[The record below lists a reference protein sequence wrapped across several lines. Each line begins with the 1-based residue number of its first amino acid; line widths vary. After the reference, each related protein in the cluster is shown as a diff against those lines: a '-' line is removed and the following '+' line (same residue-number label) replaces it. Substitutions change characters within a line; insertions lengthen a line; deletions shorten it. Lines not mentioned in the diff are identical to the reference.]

1 MEHVTF
7 EIAKKLKDKGFP
19 QHITDE
25 AYIVDNYGDDECD
38 IGDRLPILLIPDY
51 VDDIAAPTISQTLK
65 WLREGYHIHIEIVSV
80 AYGYDLIINDT
91 PDKGATDR
99 YYSYA
104 NDDGP
109 NDRGAWDSYEDCVLY
124 GINYTLDNLI

>member
-91 PDKGATDR
+91 PDKVQQTGIILMQIMM
-99 YYSYA
+99 
-104 NDDGP
+104 
-109 NDRGAWDSYEDCVLY
+109 VLMTEEL
-124 GINYTLDNLI
+124 GIHMKIVFYME